1 MNLPAF
7 TFFSDRDTDFFL
19 FGLKLVSIKS
29 KRIDV
34 SVAAQ
39 IASHRHQLTNFI
51 NMLHDPRLAAT
62 YSVRTII
69 EPHLS
74 QRASGHVDIALLV
87 RLPVKADHLSS
98 ETQIRNF
105 VSNLKLLLGG
115 VFSNYIWAEIKQ
127 NEELDRFLNPLDWS
141 SAFSA
146 EVRRREEYI
155 QLDTLVPQAKLGF
168 AGEDPVQTP
177 GDAPQGVYYIHPFSP
192 SVCGFE
198 KLLNTLMQARER
210 IVLTASLSPTSLTPS
225 ETDFF
230 HDQIALCEGLK
241 VSKKAF
247 ERVQKQRAVGLGHE
261 LLRQYLQLQDA
272 PFYVNFCVSSQKP
285 IENLLLEFVG
295 LAITEPVGNS
305 MRPDYD
311 LNVGGY
317 DIAIPLSERDA
328 QIARSNMRDL
338 TQRPWLN
345 TQTLEDRRRLRYLF
359 DGFEALSAFYLPI
372 NAENDIVG
380 LDTFTM
386 DELPLPRELVE
397 LSAAENANILL
408 GKNHFFGFEQDVVIP
423 EDTRRQHTYIIGQ
436 TGTGKT
442 TLMKTMILSDMKAGN
457 GLAVIDPHGELYREL
472 LEMIPEERKEDV
484 VLFDPSD
491 VEFPIGFNLLEVK
504 EDEEKEYIVKEMR
517 AILNRFLTE
526 YFHINDGDII
536 GPIFF
541 THVQNNMLLA
551 ATDPDNP
558 GTLIEFYNI
567 FEKRDYWKRWLPLRN
582 NNRWL
587 KNWVENVLPNTD
599 YNKVGSNG
607 LRLGDYYSSKFIDFV
622 NDPQINLIFG
632 QPYSTIDLDEVVRD
646 NKILLVN
653 LSKGLLGEANASL
666 LGMMLMAKLN
676 TVFMH
681 RMKGVSKLKELKP
694 FYLYVDEFQNIA
706 TENFSILLAEAR
718 KFGLGLILAN
728 QYLQQISDHKILN
741 AIIGNVGTMIS
752 FRLGVEDAEMMASQ
766 FKPYYDAQAISELPN
781 YQAVFR
787 TNVKGERTL
796 PCNFKTVLHPSA
808 EVFASSREVVDL
820 SRGKY
825 AIPKNLADFLVV
837 SSQADIR
844 ISKSELYFEKSRTP
858 KKYRIVNII
867 GSELILD
874 FYKDFKAAARH
885 RGQLIESLM
894 RQIFFFLT
902 YEKDLPKESI
912 SSLLDQLEKREDF
925 LIDEMPEVLQSVFK
939 PVLGQTTEQVRGVY
953 NAVFRKFLL
962 DKYNEIES
970 SDPEAQSIIMDFMNK
985 DHWYDAAYAIAHY
998 WRAPKRDRLLQELS
1012 DP

>member
-7 TFFSDRDTDFFL
+7 TLYSDEDTDFFL
-19 FGLKLVSIKS
+19 FGLKIVSIKS

-34 SVAAQ
+34 SVGAQ

-51 NMLHDPRLAAT
+51 NMLHDPRLSAT

-74 QRASGHVDIALLV
+74 QRASGRVDIALLV
-87 RLPVKADHLSS
+87 RLPIRADHLSS

-105 VSNLKLLLGG
+105 VNNLKLLLGG
-115 VFSNYIWAEIKQ
+115 VFSNYIWAEITQ
-127 NEELDRFLNPLDWS
+127 DEELDRFLNPLDWS
-141 SAFSA
+141 DAFIA

-155 QLDTLVPQAKLGF
+155 QLDTLVPQVKLGF
-168 AGEDPVQTP
+168 AGEDPVLNP
-177 GDAPQGVYYIHPFSP
+177 SDSPQGVYYIHPYSP
-192 SVCGFE
+192 PFCGFE
-198 KLLNTLMQARER
+198 KLLNTFMQAQEK
-210 IVLTASLSPTSLTPS
+210 IVLTASLCPTSLTPS

-230 HDQIALCEGLK
+230 RDQIALCEGHK
-241 VSKKAF
+241 VSKNEF
-247 ERVQKQRAVGLGHE
+247 ERVQIQRANGLSRA
-261 LLRQYLQLQDA
+261 LLHQFLTLQDS
-272 PFYVNFCVSSQKP
+272 PFYVSFSVASQKP
-285 IENLLLEFVG
+285 IESMLLKYVG
-295 LAITEPVGNS
+295 LSVTEPVGS
-305 MRPDYD
+305 IMIPDD
-311 LNVGGY
+311 DPHVGGY
-317 DIAIPLSERDA
+317 EIAIPLTERDA
-328 QIARSNMRDL
+328 QIARNNLRDL

-345 TQTLEDRRRLRYLF
+345 TQTSEDRRRLRYLF
-359 DGFEALSAFYLPI
+359 DGYEALSAFYLPI

-380 LDTFTM
+380 IDTFTL

-397 LSAAENANILL
+397 LSAAEDSNILL

-526 YFHINDGDII
+526 YFRISDSDII
-536 GPIFF
+536 GPVFF
-541 THVQNNMLLA
+541 THVQNNMLLVA
-551 ATDPDNP
+551 SDSDSP

-567 FEKRDYWKRWLPLRN
+567 FEKMDYWKRWLPLRSS
-582 NNRWL
+582 NRWL

-599 YNKVGSNG
+599 YNKIGYNG
-607 LRLGDYYSSKFIDFV
+607 LRLGDYYSAKFIDFV
-622 NDPQINLIFG
+622 NDPRINLIFG
-632 QPYSTIDLDEVVRD
+632 QPYSTIDLDEVVRN

-676 TVFMH
+676 TVFMN
-681 RMKGVSKLKELKP
+681 RMKGVTKLKELKP

-728 QYLQQISDHKILN
+728 QYMKQITDHKILN

-752 FRLGVEDAEMMASQ
+752 FRLGVEDAKEMAAQ
-766 FKPYYDAQAISELPN
+766 FMPYYDAQAISELPN

-796 PCNFKTVLHPSA
+796 PCNFKTVLHPSG
-808 EVFASSREVVDL
+808 EMFASSREVVDL

-837 SSQADIR
+837 SSQADRR

-858 KKYRIVNII
+858 KKYRFVNII
-867 GSELILD
+867 GSELILE
-874 FYKDFKAAARH
+874 FYSDFKVAKRH
-885 RGQLIESLM
+885 RGQLIDSLM

-902 YEKDLPKESI
+902 YEKDLPKELI
-912 SSLLDQLEKREDF
+912 ASLLDQLEKREDF
-925 LIDEMPEVLQSVFK
+925 LIDEMPEVLRSVFK
-939 PVLGQTTEQVRGVY
+939 PALGQTTEQVRGVY

-962 DKYNEIES
+962 DKYNEIEF
-970 SDPEAQSIIMDFMNK
+970 SDPKIQSFVMDMMDG

-998 WRAPKRDRLLQELS
+998 WQTPKENSPLQGLFDR
-1012 DP
+1012 